1 MKIHCLMH
9 VDFESPGYILDW
21 AKWNDFEVSYTRLYN
36 GETLP
41 EINAF
46 DMLVVMGGPMGVY
59 DSEKYT
65 WLNNEKEFI
74 KEAIESD
81 KYVLGICLGAQLIAA
96 AMGAKVYPSGIQE
109 IGWYPIELTEK
120 GDKLWG
126 SLDPENRWMV
136 LHWHGDTFDLPEGA
150 QLLAS
155 SKVTKNQA
163 FLLGNNVLGLQFHL
177 EATPETTR
185 GMVNILKD
193 ELAQMDNQELVMS
206 GKEIL
211 KAELFFHDTNTLLE
225 AILDRFIENE

>member
-1 MKIHCLMH
+1 MKIHCLLH
-9 VDFESPGYILDW
+9 VDFESPGYVLDW
-21 AKWNDFEVSYTRLYN
+21 AEWNDFEVSYTRLYN
-36 GETLP
+36 GESLP

-59 DSEKYT
+59 DSERYT
-65 WLNNEKEFI
+65 WLNHEKAFI

-109 IGWYPIELTEK
+109 IGWYPIGLTES

-163 FLLGNNVLGLQFHL
+163 FLLGNKVLGLQFHL
-177 EATPETTR
+177 EATPVTAG
-185 GMVNILKD
+185 GMVNTLKE
-193 ELAQMDNQELVMS
+193 ELAQMENQELVMS

-211 KAELFFHDTNTLLE
+211 KAELYFHDANTLLE
-225 AILDRFIENE
+225 AILDKFIENE